1 MQLLDV
7 MAALLVIGA
16 CGAFV
21 LGALALAR
29 SSDIEA
35 LYFLVVGI
43 VALRSGVKLVHPGA
57 SA

>member
-7 MAALLVIGA
+7 MAALLVLGA
-16 CGAFV
+16 CASFA
-21 LGALALAR
+21 LGSLALAR

-35 LYFLVVGI
+35 VYFLVVGV

-57 SA
+57 GA